1 MCGGVGKSGS
11 PAPKPITG
19 SPAARSALALA
30 SVLTVAEGVIAATA
44 AETDRT
50 GGTES
55 VELLGVEERAAE
67 FTGAV
72 SHPNGQKMTAES
84 AADIVLPAE
93 LRPTDGRFGSGPSRV
108 RPEAVAALADVANGY
123 LGTSHRRTGV
133 RSVVARLQDGFAE
146 LFDLPDDWAVV
157 LGNGGATG
165 LWDSLSFGLIRRRSQ
180 HLAFGEFSAKFARA
194 VQAVPHLEAPD
205 IIEAP
210 VGSHPDPVPAEV
222 DVYALT
228 HNETST
234 GVQMELRRPAGVS
247 AADGV
252 VAVDATSGAGGL
264 RWNPAEVDMYY
275 FSPQKCFAADGG
287 LWVACCSPAALE
299 RIAEIGA
306 SERWCPPTLS
316 LPLAVKNSAANQTY
330 NTPALATVFLTLQTV
345 EWMCANG
352 GLEWAAGRCDASAG
366 VIYGW
371 AEASDYA
378 EPFVGDA
385 SQRSHTVATIDI
397 DAAVADADWIATVLR
412 ANGIVDTESYRA
424 LGRNQLRIALF
435 PAIPPEDVA
444 ALCACI
450 DHIVARL

>member
-1 MCGGVGKSGS
+1 
-11 PAPKPITG
+11 
-19 SPAARSALALA
+19 
-30 SVLTVAEGVIAATA
+30 
-44 AETDRT
+44 
-50 GGTES
+50 
-55 VELLGVEERAAE
+55 
-67 FTGAV
+67 
-72 SHPNGQKMTAES
+72 MTAES
-84 AADIVLPAE
+84 AADIVLAAE

-264 RWNPAEVDMYY
+264 RWNPAEVDVYY

-287 LWVACCSPAALE
+287 LWVACCSPAALD

-306 SERWCPPTLS
+306 SKRWCPPTLS
-316 LPLAVKNSAANQTY
+316 LPLAVENSAANQTY

-352 GLEWAAGRCDASAG
+352 GLEWVAGRCDASAG
-366 VIYGW
+366 VIYSW